1 MSQLTG
7 SLSAFKKAK
16 KYLVGGVNSPARA
29 FNNLLTPPLFIKSA
43 KGSHLFDIDGNKYID
58 FCLSWGSAILGHANK
73 DVVSATIKALKNG
86 SSFGASIEGE
96 AELARLITSTIP
108 SIELIRF
115 TNSGTEATASAIR
128 LARFHTNKELVLKFD
143 GAYHGALD
151 YNDRFISLPYND
163 QLSVEKAFQEFKGK
177 IAAIIVEPVCGNMG
191 VVLPQNNFLKFLR
204 EISTKNKTLLIFDE
218 VITGYRNSLGGAQG
232 YYKIKPDLIT
242 LGKIIGGGLP
252 VGAFGGGQEIMS
264 EVAPMGALYQAGT
277 FSGNPVTVA
286 AGIVTL
292 RKLKRL
298 NFYKNIIAKADNFTS
313 KLSNMVQNY
322 GWTVNSFGTM
332 FTLFAIDKK
341 VNNFQSAKKSDI
353 KKFAKLHK
361 HLIENGVYFSPS
373 QLEANF
379 ISSSHTEKELK
390 MTLKK
395 IEEFLAQKNV
405 HVI

>member
-1 MSQLTG
+1 MSQFNS

-16 KYLVGGVNSPARA
+16 KYLVGGVNSPARS

-43 KGSHLFDIDGNKYID
+43 KGSHLFDIDGNKYLD
-58 FCLSWGSAILGHANK
+58 FCFSWGSAILGHADK
-73 DVVSATIKALKNG
+73 DVVAATIKALKNG

-128 LARFHTNKELVLKFD
+128 LARFHTKKELVLKFD

-163 QLSVEKAFQEFKGK
+163 QSAVEKAFQEFKGK

-204 EISTKNKTLLIFDE
+204 EISQKNKTLLIFDE

-232 YYKIKPDLIT
+232 HYKIKPDLTT

-252 VGAFGGGQEIMS
+252 VGAFGGRQEIMS
-264 EVAPMGALYQAGT
+264 QVAPLGELYQAGT
-277 FSGNPVTVA
+277 FSGNPVTVL
-286 AGIVTL
+286 AGIATL
-292 RKLKRL
+292 QKLKRP
-298 NFYKNIIAKADNFTS
+298 NFYKSLIVKADRFVS
-313 KLSNMVQNY
+313 ELSYIAQKY
-322 GWTVNSFGTM
+322 GWRVNSWGTI
-332 FTLFAIDKK
+332 FTLFAANGKIFD
-341 VNNFQSAKKSDI
+341 FQSAKKSNI

-361 HLIENGVYFSPS
+361 HLIENGVYLSPS

-390 MTLKK
+390 MTLQK